1 MASAPVVLN
10 EVLQASPEK
19 DNFMRLLRLLNC
31 GGTKIV
37 RGYFDYIITDLTN
50 KLRDPLVLTTLR
62 DLRRRRIL
70 NNSEWD
76 KLFPSNS
83 STVVESKSFDL
94 TLLVKLLRQT
104 EISGLGN
111 PVNGWDNLPSQADT
125 TLEADIARLKYYR
138 NTFAHPDTMEVEEN
152 DFNHHW
158 DDIKG
163 ALLRIVGSY
172 SPSSV
177 TKCEKDI
184 DKFRTAALGDVN
196 LAQVRESLGCS
207 GKKPSNTH
215 LSYCW
220 TSHTGR
226 YLDARKVGNL
236 SI

>member
-19 DNFMRLLRLLNC
+19 DNFMRLSRLMIC
-31 GGTKIV
+31 GTKIV
-37 RGYFDYIITDLTN
+37 KRLFDSQIPPKDLATKLNDPQVSNRLQRLKTN
-50 KLRDPLVLTTLR
+50 GVL
-62 DLRRRRIL
+62 
-70 NNSEWD
+70 NGSEWD
-76 KLFPSNS
+76 KLFPSNA
-83 STVVESKSFDL
+83 VVKSESFDL
-94 TLLVKLLRQT
+94 TLLVKLLRQR
-104 EISGLGN
+104 EIYGLGN
-111 PVNGWDNLPSQADT
+111 PTNGWNNLPSHTDT
-125 TLEADIARLKYYR
+125 TIEDDIARLKWYR
-138 NTFAHPDTMEVEEN
+138 NTFAHSHTMEVGEN
-152 DFNHHW
+152 DFNDHW

-184 DKFRTAALGDVN
+184 DKFRTTALEHVD
-196 LAQVRESLGCS
+196 LEKVRESLGCS